1 MTALPQASPRL
12 LSAWLV
18 AAALVLGA
26 SPAIAQED
34 DAFMPKGGKTLF
46 LELTDSP
53 RVAELREI
61 GNAKRTEEEWRAYL
75 TKRHG
80 ELGAHEA
87 SELAAYLAVN
97 LPLPEGAVE
106 QAASSGDIAAA
117 LPPDGRELAWNGCQ
131 FCHSLFSGYLMQQ
144 RDVQGWRSVFLSPF
158 HRGLKMTAQ
167 QRETFAR
174 YSALNLPMKAAD
186 VPAAL
191 RY

>member
-1 MTALPQASPRL
+1 MNAPGRFLLAALSLFVAGALPAK
-12 LSAWLV
+12 
-18 AAALVLGA
+18 
-26 SPAIAQED
+26 AQESE
-34 DAFMPKGGKTLF
+34 AFMPKGGKTLF
-46 LELTDSP
+46 LDLKDTP
-53 RVAELREI
+53 RAEELREI
-61 GNAKRTEEEWRAYL
+61 GNLKRSEAEWRGFVAE
-75 TKRHG
+75 RHKQMG
-80 ELGAHEA
+80 EREV

-97 LPLPEGAVE
+97 LPLPEGAVQ
-106 QAASSGDIAAA
+106 QAEKQGDIAAA
-117 LPPDGRELAWNGCQ
+117 LPADGRELAWTQCQ

-174 YSALNLPMKAAD
+174 YSAINMPMKVDD

>member
-1 MTALPQASPRL
+1 MIAAGHARL
-12 LSAWLV
+12 SLIAVSLLAIGL
-18 AAALVLGA
+18 
-26 SPAIAQED
+26 SPAMAQED

-46 LELTDSP
+46 LELKDTP
-53 RVAELREI
+53 RAAELREI
-61 GNAKRTEEEWRAYL
+61 GNLTRTEAEWRSFLAE
-75 TKRHG
+75 RHKQLS
-80 ELGAHEA
+80 EREA

-97 LPLPEGAVE
+97 FPLPEGAVQ
-106 QAASSGDIAAA
+106 QAESRGDIASA
-117 LPPDGRELAWNGCQ
+117 LPADGRELAWTQCQ

-174 YSALNLPMKAAD
+174 YSAINMPMKAAD

>member
-1 MTALPQASPRL
+1 MIAAVHARTLLTAVSL
-12 LSAWLV
+12 LAMGL
-18 AAALVLGA
+18 
-26 SPAIAQED
+26 SPAMAQED
-34 DAFMPKGGKTLF
+34 EAFMPKGGKALF
-46 LELTDSP
+46 LELKDTP
-53 RVAELREI
+53 RAAELREI
-61 GNAKRTEEEWRAYL
+61 GNLTRTEAEWRSFLAE
-75 TKRHG
+75 RHKQLG
-80 ELGAHEA
+80 EREI

-97 LPLPEGAVE
+97 LPLPEGTVQ
-106 QAASSGDIAAA
+106 QAESRGDIASA
-117 LPPDGRELAWNGCQ
+117 LPADGRELAWTQCQ

-174 YSALNLPMKAAD
+174 YSAVNMPMKAAD